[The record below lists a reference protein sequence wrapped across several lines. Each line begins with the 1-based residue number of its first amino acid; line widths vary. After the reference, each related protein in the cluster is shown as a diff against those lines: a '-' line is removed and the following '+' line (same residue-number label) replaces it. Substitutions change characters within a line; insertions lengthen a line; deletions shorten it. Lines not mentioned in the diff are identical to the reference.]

1 MFVDHPALD
10 TPEMRA
16 TGHVGYETV
25 AVDRQG
31 VSDAWTSPAAREIV
45 KRRGIE
51 LIGYRD
57 LAGKRP

>member
-1 MFVDHPALD
+1 
-10 TPEMRA
+10 MRA
-16 TGHVGYETV
+16 TGHVGYEAV

-31 VSDAWTSPAAREIV
+31 VTDAWTSPAAREIV

-57 LAGKRP
+57 LARK

>member
-1 MFVDHPALD
+1 
-10 TPEMRA
+10 MRA

-31 VSDAWTSPAAREIV
+31 VTDAWTSAAV
-45 KRRGIE
+45 KEVVRRRGIE

-57 LAGKRP
+57 LARK